1 MDYKGLIRQMESLK
15 RNSKS
20 FITEDSDP
28 IWQADV
34 DALDEAMD
42 IIADYEKVTE
52 QLSQMIQKYE
62 VEKDPIDRGM
72 GVYQCPDCSCMV
84 NLGHEHCRRC
94 GRRLGWMPKPKARS
108 AGKTAKKGSK
118 GKSKRY

>member
-72 GVYQCPDCSCMV
+72 CS
-84 NLGHEHCRRC
+84 NEKG
-94 GRRLGWMPKPKARS
+94 
-108 AGKTAKKGSK
+108 GK
-118 GKSKRY
+118 